1 MKGILFLLGSCG
13 YPVIELAWRGHTHYS
28 MALAGGVC
36 LCLIDQ
42 VCCEK
47 LSGKSLHMRCAA
59 GSGIITGVELVLGLL
74 FNSLLGQQVWDYSQV
89 PLNLLGQVC
98 LPYSLLWGVLS
109 LPAMGVCQL
118 CKRVRSFLLERKDLR
133 KPLT

>member
-59 GSGIITGVELVLGLL
+59 GSGIITGVELALGHGGELL
-74 FNSLLGQQVWDYSQV
+74 
-89 PLNLLGQVC
+89 C
-98 LPYSLLWGVLS
+98 WGCRCGTT
-109 LPAMGVCQL
+109 PRC
-118 CKRVRSFLLERKDLR
+118 
-133 KPLT
+133 P